1 MLSDILY
8 TEVNSKIRKDKIH
21 LNERT
26 FHFYLYKI
34 VYSTTEGQRYI
45 KRGNESTLNPGKQFK
60 IRNLYMSQAL
70 NIKK

>member
-1 MLSDILY
+1 MLLKPSFKSVCDY
-8 TEVNSKIRKDKIH
+8 TNNPDLI
-21 LNERT
+21 ERT

-34 VYSTTEGQRYI
+34 LYSTTEGQRYI